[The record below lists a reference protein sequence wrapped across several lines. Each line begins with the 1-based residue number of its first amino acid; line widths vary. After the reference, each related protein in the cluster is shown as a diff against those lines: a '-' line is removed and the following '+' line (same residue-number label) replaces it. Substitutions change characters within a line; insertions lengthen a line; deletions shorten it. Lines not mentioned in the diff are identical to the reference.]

1 MCVTPSTP
9 FHLTPTPLV
18 LLPRVGYLSASMIVE
33 ELRIAYLGWEAMQD
47 DMQRTAQRARPSLA
61 DGLNAETR
69 SAIDLLKA
77 EAAKKRAA
85 EKLEAELAAAWAYKE
100 QLDAGVENPVV
111 SMRKPPVKPKAATK
125 AAATVTASASSM
137 AATASASAGTATDAA
152 APPARA
158 APAAESKGK
167 SKHGTDSY
175 LSNRKADIEGF
186 MRHKIGK
193 RPTIGDS
200 LSNDMKAIIAKM
212 KAEAEAAEKR

>member
-1 MCVTPSTP
+1 
-9 FHLTPTPLV
+9 
-18 LLPRVGYLSASMIVE
+18 MIVE

-111 SMRKPPVKPKAATK
+111 SMRKTPVKPKAATK
-125 AAATVTASASSM
+125 AAASV
-137 AATASASAGTATDAA
+137 ATASAADADAA

-158 APAAESKGK
+158 APATESKGK

>member
-1 MCVTPSTP
+1 
-9 FHLTPTPLV
+9 
-18 LLPRVGYLSASMIVE
+18 MIVE

-69 SAIDLLKA
+69 SAIELLKA